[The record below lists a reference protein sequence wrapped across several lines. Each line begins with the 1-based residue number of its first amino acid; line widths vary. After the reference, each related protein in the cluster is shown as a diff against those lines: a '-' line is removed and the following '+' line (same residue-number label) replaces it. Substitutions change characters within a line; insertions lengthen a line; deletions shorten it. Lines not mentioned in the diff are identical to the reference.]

1 MENKMPGANE
11 RRELPDS
18 VKHDLNACQ
27 SGLRVRQTLLRC
39 LAITL
44 TATALVACGGSGG
57 SGDATATGGS
67 GGSTDGGGNGGSNN
81 GGGTGT
87 DGGGATTYTVGGT
100 LSGLSGGTLVL
111 QNNGGSLSLTADG
124 GFAFGT
130 GLASGATYGVTVLT
144 QPSGQT
150 CTVSGGSGTV
160 GSADVTSVS
169 VNCKAGYPLG
179 GTLSGLNGTVVL
191 QDNGGDNLS
200 LSANGDFTFASSVPS
215 GSAYAVNVVTQPT
228 AQTCA
233 VTNGAGT
240 AAAQVANVS
249 VVCTYNSSNSTLSD
263 NYTGVS
269 YGITTGGVAAFF
281 GALAQATLNNGN
293 YAATITAENVNGS
306 ILRNLSLGSSAY
318 SVSSTGLLTI
328 TPPLGGNTLSGAV
341 LGANGNAYIQIDLT
355 PNSQPS
361 ITIAVRPGS
370 GMTQSGLAGTYTSV
384 GYAVAGTSEAKVES
398 IIVDTSGRYTSAA
411 LTTNDSGTISVTPD
425 SGSLLVT
432 DGTGALTAGDDAGAV
447 SADGNL
453 FVLTDIAGGAVPAV
467 AFAVK
472 QGSGA
477 SIATLSGSYTALS
490 YRGGVSGGAGSAVG
504 SLLSFVCDGKGNY
517 TGSTTVN
524 DSGTISTVSGSGT
537 YSIQPDGTL
546 ALDSDNYQGAVSAD
560 GNVFV
565 LADVGSGD
573 TPQIIV
579 GIRQ

>member
-1 MENKMPGANE
+1 MPGANE

-18 VKHDLNACQ
+18 VKYDLNARQ

-39 LAITL
+39 LAVAL
-44 TATALVACGGSGG
+44 AATALTACGGSGG
-57 SGDATATGGS
+57 SGDATGTGGSGGAPASGGS
-67 GGSTDGGGNGGSNN
+67 GGSTD

-100 LSGLSGGTLVL
+100 LSGLNGGTLVL
-111 QNNGGSLSLTADG
+111 QNNGGGSLSLTADG

-169 VNCKAGYPLG
+169 VNCKAGYPIG

-215 GSAYAVNVVTQPT
+215 GSAYAVSVVTQPT

-240 AAAQVANVS
+240 AAAQVTNVS
-249 VVCTYNSSNSTLSD
+249 VVCTYNSSNATLSD

-281 GALAQATLNNGN
+281 SALAQATLNNGN

-355 PNSQPS
+355 PSSQPS
-361 ITIAVRPGS
+361 ITVAVRAGS
-370 GMTQSGLAGTYTSV
+370 GVTQASLAGTYTSV

-398 IIVDTSGRYTSAA
+398 IVVDASGTYTSAG
-411 LTTNDSGTISVTPD
+411 LTTNEAGTISVNPD

-447 SADGNL
+447 SADGNV
-453 FVLTDIAGGAVPAV
+453 FVLTDIAAGAVPAV
-467 AFAVK
+467 AFAVR

-477 SIATLSGSYTALS
+477 SAATLSGSYTAVS
-490 YRGGVSGGAGSAVG
+490 YQGAVSGGAGTAVG

-517 TGSTTVN
+517 TGSTTIN
-524 DSGTISTVSGSGT
+524 DSGTVSTVSGSGT

-546 ALDSDNYQGAVSAD
+546 ALDSGNYQGAVSAD